1 MNVLFRSPARVAALL
16 ILTAAVAAWQS
27 APVQA
32 APIVWGSPQTVNS
45 DSDVSTNGSLVYALT
60 FGGTPAPS
68 SATVNGVTFSAFTI
82 PGGFPLPTTVTVGSV
97 TLTESPG
104 FLLGSNSFG
113 TASTPFS
120 GLSTPYKT
128 ILESGAYANQALSI
142 TVSLNG
148 LTNGQEYERQWWTN
162 NSANTVPDFTDGFT
176 NTTATAINSVTLDAN
191 TTDAVG
197 GLGQYAIGTFT
208 ASGTTQ
214 AFLLEETSGGFNP
227 LINAMQVR
235 AVPEPSLTLLGL
247 AAAVGGSLVWRRLR
261 SASRVRPTPPACDRP

>member
-1 MNVLFRSPARVAALL
+1 MNLFLRSPARVAALL

-27 APVQA
+27 APVKA
-32 APIVWGSPQTVNS
+32 ALPPIVWGSPQTVS
-45 DSDVSTNGSLVYALT
+45 GDSDVSTNGSLVYALT
-60 FGGTPAPS
+60 FGGTAAPS
-68 SATVNGVTFSAFTI
+68 SATVNGVTFSPFTI
-82 PGGFPLPTTVTVGSV
+82 PGGFPTTVTVGSV

-120 GLSTPYKT
+120 GLSTDYKT
-128 ILESGAYANQALSI
+128 ILGSGAYANEPTSI

-148 LTNGQEYERQWWTN
+148 LANGQDYEVQWWTN
-162 NSANTVPDFTDGFT
+162 NAANITPQFGGGFTD
-176 NTTATAINSVTLDAN
+176 TTATAFNTVTLDAN
-191 TTDAVG
+191 TTNTVG

-214 AFLLEETSGGFNP
+214 AFLLSETSGGFNP

-247 AAAVGGSLVWRRLR
+247 AAAVGGSLVWRRRSR
-261 SASRVRPTPPACDRP
+261 SAAGR